1 MDKLQ
6 RTAEILKAEA
16 MGGGPPELS
25 DLALRTRAS
34 IRGDSDPWPRDEL
47 ERVLEALQYRLS
59 VWSQPEDLMDNG
71 VRLMVIAAAAMIEK
85 ELRERIA
92 AGWSY

>member
-47 ERVLEALQYRLS
+47 ERVLEAFRFRLE
-59 VWSQPEDLMDNG
+59 VWEWKDDPIDIAVRSMVLEG
-71 VRLMVIAAAAMIEK
+71 VRLIVK
-85 ELRERIA
+85 ELEDRINV
-92 AGWSY
+92 GWTY